1 MPGLVVVI
9 GSLNVDLVVSTD
21 RLPAPGETVL
31 GGRFAV
37 HHGGKGANQAVAAAR
52 AGARVTMV
60 GAVGT
65 DEHGEH
71 SIAALEAEGIDVSR
85 IRRVETE
92 PTGVAL
98 IVVGPRGEN
107 QIAVAPG
114 ANGTLE
120 LDADDRALIG
130 EADVLLTSH
139 EIPRAVVL
147 DALKAARDGGTLG
160 ILNPAPAHAI
170 SAEVMALGPV
180 LTPNEHELVVAIGN
194 DETAPALDEL
204 AARHGGPII
213 VTQGPA
219 GALLADGERR
229 QRFAGYPAPGIV
241 DTTGAGDTFCGV
253 LAAWLAGGGA
263 LPEAINAANAAG
275 ALSVGAAGARPGMP
289 SREAISALL
298 DPG

>member
-1 MPGLVVVI
+1 MPGSVVVI
-9 GSLNVDLVVSTD
+9 GSLNVDLVVSAD
-21 RLPAPGETVL
+21 RLPTPGETVL

-37 HHGGKGANQAVAAAR
+37 HYGGKGANQAVAAAR
-52 AGARVTMV
+52 AGAGVAMI
-60 GAVGT
+60 GAVGA
-65 DEHGEH
+65 DEHGDR
-71 SIAALEAEGIDVSR
+71 SIAALASEGIDVSR

-120 LDADDRALIG
+120 LDDDDRMLIG
-130 EADVLLTSH
+130 EADVILTNH
-139 EIPRAVVL
+139 EIPQSAVL
-147 DALKAARDGGTLG
+147 DALKAARSGGTLA

-170 SAEVMALGPV
+170 AAEVMALGPI

-204 AARHGGPII
+204 AARHAGPII

-219 GALLADGERR
+219 GALLAEGERR
-229 QRFAGYPAPGIV
+229 ERFAGHPAPNVV

-253 LAAWLAGGGA
+253 LAAWLATGAA
-263 LPEAINAANAAG
+263 LPDAIRAANAAG
-275 ALSVGAAGARPGMP
+275 ALSVGSAGARAGMP
-289 SREAISALL
+289 SRDDIEAAL
-298 DPG
+298 DPA